1 MTESPMVG
9 KWAALRSG
17 GRRLDWRGAGWTL
30 GVLFSLFLLIGTG
43 VAQTPTAAAGA
54 PLLDRE
60 LFFGNPEI
68 GGAQLSP
75 DGKFIAFIKP
85 FKGTRNIWVK
95 RTAEPFSAARLVT
108 NDTKRPIPGFF
119 WSRDGRFLL
128 FVQDQGGDENYNV
141 YAVDPVAA
149 KGEGPEVPPAR
160 NLTEAKAV
168 RALIYGIPKS
178 DPDSLFVGIND
189 RDAAWHD
196 LYRVQISTGKRTLLR
211 QNTEKVTGWVFDL
224 KDQLRLAT
232 RVADNGETEV
242 LRVDADGLKKV
253 YSCSVFESCGPVRF
267 HADNRR
273 VYMVTDKGEGVD
285 RQALTLFDP
294 ASSKEEKVE
303 SDPEGRV
310 DFGSAQFSDRT
321 DELIATVY
329 VDDRTR
335 IYWKN
340 REWQADY
347 EFLKSKF
354 PGREIGI
361 GSGTTD
367 ETLMLVSISSDTE
380 PGESHLFDRK
390 KRQLTFQYR
399 VYEALPRE
407 ALAPMEAVRYPSSD
421 GLEIPAYLTL
431 PKGVPA
437 RNLPLIV
444 FPHGGP
450 WARDVWGYDSFAQF
464 LANRGYAVLQ
474 PNFRGSTGY
483 GKKFLNAGNQKWGE
497 TMQDDL
503 TWGVRYLVGKGI
515 ADPKRVGIMGGSYGG
530 YATLAG
536 LAFTPD
542 VYACGVSIVG
552 PSNLLTLLETIPPYW
567 EAARTLFHER
577 MGNPGTPEGKARLER
592 QSPLNSANRIK
603 VPLLVIQGANDPR
616 VKKAESD
623 QIVIALREGKLAVEY
638 LVAPDEGHGFARPIN
653 NLATYSQA
661 EKFLATHLGGRYQAE
676 RKSEIEQR
684 LKEITVDIASVTL
697 PKKIE
702 AAAGTPQPVAAL
714 RAGTH
719 RYDGKIDIGGQSIGF
734 TARTEIKEEEG
745 GWTLIETA
753 AFPQGEMTD
762 TTRVSPQGFVPKS
775 RAIRQG
781 PVTIDLTID
790 GAKVTGSMAM
800 GGNSRP
806 VEVPLEGPLFAD
818 GAGSYDVLSTLPLA
832 NGYETVFRNL
842 DVNSQKTQLK
852 QLKVV
857 GQEKVTVP
865 AGEFDAWKVEVV
877 SPADG
882 GKTLFW
888 VGRESRNVLR
898 VQATMPQLNG
908 ATMTMERLP

>member
-1 MTESPMVG
+1 MTELRIVG
-9 KWAALRSG
+9 QWAGLTSG
-17 GRRLDWRGAGWTL
+17 GRLLARRGAAWVG
-30 GVLFSLFLLIGTG
+30 GVWLCLLLVTGSG
-43 VAQTPTAAAGA
+43 VAQGPAAAPA
-54 PLLDRE
+54 TPLLDRE

-68 GGAQLSP
+68 SGAQLSP

-85 FKGTRNIWVK
+85 FKETRNIWVK
-95 RTAEPFSAARLVT
+95 RTGEPFSAARLVT

-141 YAVDPVAA
+141 YAVDPAAA
-149 KGEGPEVPPAR
+149 KGSGPEVPSAR

-196 LYRVQISTGKRTLLR
+196 LYQVQISTGKRTLLR
-211 QNTEKVTGWVFDL
+211 KNTEKVSGWVFDL

-232 RVADNGETEV
+232 RVADNGDTEV

-273 VYMVTDKGEGVD
+273 VYMVTDKGESVD
-285 RQALTLFDP
+285 RQALALFDP
-294 ASSKEEKVE
+294 ASGKEEKVE

-329 VDDRTR
+329 VDERTR
-335 IYWKN
+335 VYWKN

-367 ETLMLVSISSDTE
+367 ESLMLVSVSSDTE

-437 RNLPLIV
+437 KNLPLVV

-483 GKKFLNAGNQKWGE
+483 GKKFLNAGNKKWGE

-542 VYACGVSIVG
+542 VYTCGVSIVG

-577 MGNPGTPEGKARLER
+577 MGNPATPEGKALLER
-592 QSPLNSANRIK
+592 QSPLNSASRIK

-623 QIVIALREGKLAVEY
+623 QIVIALRERKLAVEY

-676 RKSEIEQR
+676 RKPEIEQR

-714 RAGTH
+714 RAGTY

-734 TARTEIKEEEG
+734 TARTEIKEEAG
-745 GWTLIETA
+745 GWTLTETA

-762 TTRVSPQGFVPKS
+762 TTRLSSQGLALKS

-781 PVTIDLTID
+781 PVAIDLTID

-806 VEVPLEGPLFAD
+806 VEVALDGPLFAD
-818 GAGSYDVLSTLPLA
+818 GAGAFDVLSTLPLA
-832 NGYETVFRNL
+832 DGYETVFRNL
-842 DVNSQKTQLK
+842 DVNSQKAQLK

-857 GQEKVTVP
+857 GKEKVTVP
-865 AGEFDAWKVEVV
+865 AGQFDAWKVEVV
-877 SPADG
+877 NPSDG

-888 VGRESRNVLR
+888 VGPESRNVLR
-898 VQATMPQLNG
+898 IQATMPQLNG